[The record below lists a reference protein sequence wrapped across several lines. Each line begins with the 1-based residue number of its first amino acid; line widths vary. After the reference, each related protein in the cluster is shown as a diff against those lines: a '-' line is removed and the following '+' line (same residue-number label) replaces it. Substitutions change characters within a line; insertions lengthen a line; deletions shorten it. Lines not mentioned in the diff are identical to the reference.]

1 VGDTVKDKEDIGP
14 DEASRLIKEFAE
26 QQKIRIELTEEQL
39 AAISDQWEGM
49 DVRSP
54 AEITFYVGER
64 AAASLKVAGYTYSGD
79 TCCV

>member
-1 VGDTVKDKEDIGP
+1 MKDNADIGP
-14 DEASRLIKEFAE
+14 DEASGLIKEYAK

-39 AAISDQWEGM
+39 AAITEQWKDM

-64 AAASLKVAGYTYSGD
+64 AAASLKVASASYSGD

>member
-1 VGDTVKDKEDIGP
+1 MNDHRDIGP
-14 DEASRLIKEFAE
+14 DEASGLIKEFAE
-26 QQKIRIELTEEQL
+26 GQKIRIELTEEQL
-39 AAISDQWEGM
+39 AAISEQWQGM

>member
-1 VGDTVKDKEDIGP
+1 MRDNENIGP
-14 DEASRLIKEFAE
+14 DEASELIKEFAE
-26 QQKIRIELTEEQL
+26 DQKIRIELTEEQL
-39 AAISDQWEGM
+39 AAISEQWKGM